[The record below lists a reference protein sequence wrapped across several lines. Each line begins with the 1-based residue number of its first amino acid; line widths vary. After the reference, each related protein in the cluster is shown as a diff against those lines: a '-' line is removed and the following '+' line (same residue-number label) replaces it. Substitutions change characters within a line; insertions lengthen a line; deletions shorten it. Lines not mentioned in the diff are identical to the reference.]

1 MFQFLPEK
9 RTNILLAHRICAY
22 QAETLSWT
30 WYEHACTCITFFH
43 ISPQSPNLSHS
54 LVPAC
59 QSTWTSNL
67 RWLKTWTSIKFL
79 MNIKFPA
86 QCPKLHARNKFLTWL
101 PWILSPSVKLK
112 QKYTWCKV
120 VHFGNR
126 TPNDEETMQVKH
138 MIRLSY
144 RKRCSLG
151 HRQRTRSNSNLNVQL
166 RSCGTWKCRTQF
178 VSNVQA
184 ASCKLMCQ
192 LKWLEHFVPRLNP
205 YRPRDYPSI
214 ASKIPHG
221 AKEVDRIPSDSNINL
236 THGHGHLLLFKQA
249 NTLQS
254 RHFRLSWRFFFDD
267 APRIGIDLPS
277 WLVRFFLFRHRPIF
291 FSARSLA
298 KVFRRSLHYR
308 ATMRNWWRWP
318 CSWSFFF
325 SSEVVGWLVGAFM
338 GRKDLMW
345 ELLFLFKR
353 RYVLLLWAVSIN

>member
-1 MFQFLPEK
+1 MVRACMHLYNLFSHLPTIPEPLTLTCACLSK
-9 RTNILLAHRICAY
+9 HLNIKSKVI
-22 QAETLSWT
+22 E
-30 WYEHACTCITFFH
+30 
-43 ISPQSPNLSHS
+43 
-54 LVPAC
+54 
-59 QSTWTSNL
+59 
-67 RWLKTWTSIKFL
+67 TWTSIKFL

-86 QCPKLHARNKFLTWL
+86 QCPKLHARNKILTWL

-308 ATMRNWWRWP
+308 ATMRNWWRP
-318 CSWSFFF
+318 AMQLKVFFF
-325 SSEVVGWLVGAFM
+325 VGCGWVTGWSIYGEKGGSNDGSCFF
-338 GRKDLMW
+338 R
-345 ELLFLFKR
+345 FKR
-353 RYVLLLWAVSIN
+353 RHVLLV